1 MKDATSSRRVLVT
14 GAFGNVGRHVVR
26 ELVARGHEVRAF
38 DQRRTPSR
46 RQLRELDG
54 RAEICWG
61 DIRDSE
67 AIARAVAG
75 QDDVIHLAFVLP
87 PASERRPTEA
97 RDVNVK
103 GSSRLIEAMRALA
116 APPRLVFAS
125 SYAVHGDTLG
135 LEGPLR
141 PDSPTAPLNAY
152 TEHKLEVERL
162 VRGSGLAW
170 CVLRLGAVLSTES
183 VLGGTIDPLIFDLPT
198 RAKQEFLHSDD
209 AALAMARCLEVP
221 EAWGRVLMIGGGSG
235 CQVRYGD
242 LINRSLHALGLG
254 ALPAEAFSAV
264 ARQGG
269 GWMDTRESQRLL
281 GYQRWTFDA
290 HLADLAARAGYRR
303 WAAWVL
309 GPVIRWQIVRGSPY
323 LKR

>member
-1 MKDATSSRRVLVT
+1 VLVT

-26 ELVARGHEVRAF
+26 ELLARGHRVRAF
-38 DQRRTPSR
+38 DQLRTPSR
-46 RQLRELDG
+46 AQRRELAG
-54 RAEICWG
+54 RVELCWG
-61 DIRDSE
+61 DMRDAE
-67 AIARAVAG
+67 AIARAVEG

-87 PASERRPTEA
+87 PSSERRPAEA
-97 RDVNVK
+97 RDVNVE
-103 GSSRLIEAMRALA
+103 GASRLIAAMRALA
-116 APPRLVFAS
+116 SPPRLLFAS
-125 SYAVHGDTLG
+125 SYAVHGDTL
-135 LEGPLR
+135 EVEEPLG

-152 TEHKLEVERL
+152 TEHKVEVERL

-170 CVLRLGAVLSTES
+170 CIVRLGAVLSTES

-198 RAKQEFLHSDD
+198 RAKQEFVHSDD
-209 AALAMARCLEVP
+209 VALALARILEVP
-221 EAWGRVLMIGGGSG
+221 EAWGRVLMIGGGPS

-242 LINRSLHALGLG
+242 LINRSLHALGIG

-290 HLADLAARAGYRR
+290 HLDDLAARAGVRR
-303 WAAWVL
+303 WAARAL
-309 GPVIRWQIVRGSPY
+309 DPVIRWHIVRRSPY
-323 LKR
+323 LKRTAC